1 MTETESPKI
10 LREGK
15 KYKVKQA
22 RFSDDSQHLID
33 SDGQLIDFNNPRI
46 VYVDPEP
53 RNSYGRRLV
62 TNLFRKYNRN
72 IRISEE
78 TDASIFQYAKRICS
92 GRECLASVAIA
103 GAVLKDI
110 EEYRE
115 EDEITIYRTPIDNH
129 GPCQNGAWP
138 VLWETFSKRLNVKNA
153 IFCAFPKY
161 TNNYLGLNRDL
172 LVWENINFIL
182 GQYLIEARN
191 ALQCVAEKKIIALER
206 FEDLTTEFIDNI
218 KTGKKTLN
226 TGLIKWAKEVAKIP
240 LKVSIEETPKVL
252 IFGGLNLL
260 FDHYPIEDFFLEKGI
275 IVKVVDII
283 EAMSMILA
291 ENTIRYGFKKG
302 FLTPKEQFNEHL
314 LEISE
319 LEGKDQKE
327 FQKTERSKSAL
338 NFLSSQCKTLR
349 RIIGKSGLLFDPY
362 VDFLD
367 LFEEGNKYVSSNSIS
382 ETPLITGRFLY
393 SIKDGI
399 YDGLVNLGTFNCQPA
414 MNSQAIIRPLA
425 NKCDIPYAAID
436 CEGPWISTNQ
446 SRLLETIAV
455 QAKRVR
461 KEKNEKLVQKIMS

>member
-1 MTETESPKI
+1 MRSSKNLNED
-10 LREGK
+10 K
-15 KYKVKQA
+15 KNRVRQA
-22 RFSDDSQHLID
+22 RFSDDLKYLID
-33 SDGQLIDFNNPRI
+33 SDGQKIDFKDPRI

-62 TNLFRKYNRN
+62 INLFEKYNRN

-78 TDASIFQYAKRICS
+78 TDASILQYAKRICS

-110 EEYRE
+110 EEYRG

-138 VLWETFSKRLNVKNA
+138 VLWETLSRRLNVKNA

-191 ALQCVAEKKIIALER
+191 ALQCVAENKVMAMER
-206 FEDLTTEFIDNI
+206 FEVLTSEFIDSVKN
-218 KTGKKTLN
+218 GKKTLN
-226 TGLIKWAKEVAKIP
+226 TGLVKWAKEVKKISI
-240 LKVSIEETPKVL
+240 KASIEETPKVL
-252 IFGGLNLL
+252 IVGGLNLL

-291 ENTIRYGFKKG
+291 ENTIRFGFKKG
-302 FLTPKEQFNEHL
+302 LITPKEQFNEQL
-314 LEISE
+314 LGISE

-327 FQKTERSKSAL
+327 FQRTKRSKSAL
-338 NFLSSQCKTLR
+338 NFLNAQCKILR
-349 RIIGKSGLLFDPY
+349 RIIGKSGFLFDSFI
-362 VDFLD
+362 DFID
-367 LFEEGNKYVSSNSIS
+367 LFEEGNKYVSSISVS
-382 ETPLITGRFLY
+382 ETPLITGRFLH

-446 SRLLETIAV
+446 SRLLETIAI
-455 QAKRVR
+455 QARRLR
-461 KEKNEKLVQKIMS
+461 KEKNEKLILSNIS